1 MDLDLDTPT
10 PAPEA
15 PASLRLFTSS
25 SSSLARACLRAYSH
39 RYEQGIGGKS
49 RSDSLARGTAV
60 HAGLE
65 AWWKSVGDER
75 LPAALEAIAAI
86 STDALDPVDR
96 VRAEELLRLYDAR
109 WGLEPFEVLVVE
121 AEYRAPLVNPE
132 TGARSRTFE
141 RAGKIDAI
149 VRDRETGRV
158 MLVEHKTSREDITP
172 GSQYWQRLQLN
183 GQVSHYYAGA
193 AALGYEVEACIY
205 DVLAVPLLKPHLAT
219 PVELRK
225 YTKPTK
231 TDPEPRLY
239 ANQRAED
246 EPLEEFRSRLR
257 EALMSEP
264 DRYVC
269 RREVVRLY
277 EDILDAQHDDWQ
289 LASRIRDA
297 RRLQVWPR
305 NPDACFRYHRA
316 CDYLPVCQRAATI
329 DDELLYEVRVP
340 HSELTH
346 SPAQEPAK

>member
-1 MDLDLDTPT
+1 VSDLDLDTT
-10 PAPEA
+10 EAPA
-15 PASLRLFTSS
+15 PASLSLLTSS
-25 SSSLARACLRAYSH
+25 SSALARACLRAYSH
-39 RYEQGIGGKS
+39 RYEQGIGGKT

-65 AWWKSVGDER
+65 AWWKHREDVR

-86 STDALDPVDR
+86 PTDALDPVDR

-109 WGLEPFEVLVVE
+109 WGLEPFEVLAVE
-121 AEYRAPLVNPE
+121 AEYRAPLLNPE
-132 TGARSRTFE
+132 TGAKSRTFE
-141 RAGKIDAI
+141 RGGKIDAI

-158 MLVEHKTSREDITP
+158 LLVEHKTSREDITP
-172 GSQYWQRLQLN
+172 GSQYWQRLTLN

-193 AALGYEVEACIY
+193 AALGHVVEACLY
-205 DVLAVPLLKPHLAT
+205 DVLAVPLLKPYSAT
-219 PVELRK
+219 PVESRK
-225 YTKPTK
+225 FTKDGK
-231 TDPEPRLY
+231 LY
-239 ANQRAED
+239 ANQREHD
-246 EPLEEFRSRLR
+246 EPLEDFRQRLR
-257 EALMSEP
+257 AALMEEP

-269 RREVVRLY
+269 RREVVRLE

-289 LASRIRDA
+289 LAARIRDA

-329 DDELLYEVRVP
+329 DDPLLYEARVP

-346 SPAQEPAK
+346 SPVAQEPSR

>member
-10 PAPEA
+10 PTPEA
-15 PASLRLFTSS
+15 PASLHLFTSS

-39 RYEQGIGGKS
+39 RYEQGVSGKS

-65 AWWKSVGDER
+65 AWWLGEGDAR
-75 LPAALEAIAAI
+75 LTAALEAISALP
-86 STDALDPVDR
+86 TDSIDPVDR

-109 WGLEPFEVLVVE
+109 WGLEPLEVLCVE
-121 AEYRAPLVNPE
+121 AEYRAPLLNPE
-132 TGARSRTFE
+132 TGAKSRTFE

-149 VRDRETGRV
+149 VRDRDTGRV

-193 AALGYEVEACIY
+193 AALGYEVEACLY
-205 DVLAVPLLKPHLAT
+205 DVLAVPLLKPYSAT
-219 PVELRK
+219 PVEARK
-225 YTKPTK
+225 YTKEGK
-231 TDPEPRLY
+231 LY
-239 ANQRAED
+239 ANQREHD
-246 EPLEEFRSRLR
+246 EPLEDFRERLR
-257 EALMSEP
+257 TALMEEP

-269 RREVVRLY
+269 RREVVRLE
-277 EDILDAQHDDWQ
+277 EDLRDAQHDDWQ

-329 DDELLYEVRVP
+329 DDPLLYEAKTP

-346 SPAQEPAK
+346 ATKEPAR